1 MTVESWIA
9 SYFESLNKPD
19 SAIGKSEALALKCSN
34 FPKAL
39 FRYRSVER
47 LAYCLEEL
55 RDGYV
60 FLNNPDAFNDP
71 YDSALSTS
79 LERFFSQALEPYGYG
94 DPSTVSEF
102 IESIDKEAKEH
113 LHMEGKLFQNSFLY
127 FFSSLIRMRYGMNP
141 QDQDLFSA
149 LRNVVRVSCFT
160 TNSNSVVMWS
170 HYAKQHTGI
179 CIEFSGSSMVAS
191 AEFFELVHP
200 VRYAEKLFDFTQ
212 VFSFSAPEADAEYGP
227 VLAACHKSKE
237 WEYENEWRLVSTDPK
252 RQKEPKFSLNACGIK
267 PGRIILGARI
277 DQADRAAIEDVARKI
292 SVPVVQAKLA
302 KDRFAIELEAS
313 TKSYH
318 SFEFLIFITLYL
330 NVTIFCCFGYL
341 PPIFSAA

>member
-113 LHMEGKLFQNSFLY
+113 LHMEGKLFLQLD
-127 FFSSLIRMRYGMNP
+127 P
-141 QDQDLFSA
+141 DA
-149 LRNVVRVSCFT
+149 LRNEPSRSRSLQCPP
-160 TNSNSVVMWS
+160 
-170 HYAKQHTGI
+170 KRG
-179 CIEFSGSSMVAS
+179 SG
-191 AEFFELVHP
+191 ELLYNKFELGCHVESLRKAAHRNLYRVFGLLYGGERRIFRTGAP
-200 VRYAEKLFDFTQ
+200 GEVRRKALRLHSGFL
-212 VFSFSAPEADAEYGP
+212 VLSA
-227 VLAACHKSKE
+227 
-237 WEYENEWRLVSTDPK
+237 
-252 RQKEPKFSLNACGIK
+252 
-267 PGRIILGARI
+267 
-277 DQADRAAIEDVARKI
+277 
-292 SVPVVQAKLA
+292 
-302 KDRFAIELEAS
+302 
-313 TKSYH
+313 
-318 SFEFLIFITLYL
+318 
-330 NVTIFCCFGYL
+330 
-341 PPIFSAA
+341 